1 MTFMLNYT
9 NPVLESVSDAFA
21 ISGAHAEP
29 SVEYSASLDQPAGFL
44 HDDFM
49 ADFFSGIF
57 SDLDADRQLENVGQ
71 TQPAITMPP
80 APVVEQRAA
89 ALVALL
95 RAQHASTPTA
105 SAFPAGSFPTTLA
118 TSVFTGHNL
127 VEWMSGFFH
136 FFHPHTPFVHRPSF
150 DVSTVSLHLVLAV
163 VLVGSIFCTP
173 QDDALSARYFFSLAE
188 EYVFERLREVV
199 VHGMNSIGG
208 DDIESVQAAV
218 LVHALQV
225 NSNHEGVRSRVR
237 VTRFPEIVAAMR
249 RLRLFSPIRTR
260 SSGTRPWEQFIVDEV
275 RIR

>member
-21 ISGAHAEP
+21 ISEAHAGP
-29 SVEYSASLDQPAGFL
+29 SVTYSASLDQPVGFL
-44 HDDFM
+44 HDDFI

-57 SDLDADRQLENVGQ
+57 SDLDANRRLESDGQ
-71 TQPAITMPP
+71 TQPAITIPL
-80 APVVEQRAA
+80 APVLEQRAA

-95 RAQHASTPTA
+95 RAQHDSTPTA
-105 SAFPAGSFPTTLA
+105 SAFPASSFPTTLA
-118 TSVFTGHNL
+118 TSVFTGKNL
-127 VEWMSGFFH
+127 VEWISGFFQ

-150 DVSTVSLHLVLAV
+150 DVSTVSLHLLLAV
-163 VLVGSIFCTP
+163 VLIGSIFSTP

-199 VHGMNSIGG
+199 VHGKNSIGG
-208 DDIESVQAAV
+208 DNIESVQAAV

-249 RLRLFSPIRTR
+249 RLRLINTVRTK
-260 SSGTRPWEQFIVDEV
+260 SSETRTWEQFIVDEV

>member
-21 ISGAHAEP
+21 ISEAHAEP

-44 HDDFM
+44 HDDFI

-57 SDLDADRQLENVGQ
+57 SDLDANRQLESVGQ
-71 TQPAITMPP
+71 TQPVIMMPP

-95 RAQHASTPTA
+95 RAQHDSTPTV
-105 SAFPAGSFPTTLA
+105 SAFPAGSFPTNLA
-118 TSVFTGHNL
+118 TAVLTSNNL
-127 VEWMSGFFH
+127 VEWISGFFQ

-163 VLVGSIFCTP
+163 VLVGSIFSTP

-188 EYVFERLREVV
+188 EYVFDRLRQVV
-199 VHGMNSIGG
+199 VHGKKSIGG
-208 DDIESVQAAV
+208 DTIETVQAAV

-237 VTRFPEIVAAMR
+237 VARFTEIVAAMR
-249 RLRLFSPIRTR
+249 RLQLFNTIRTK
-260 SSGTRPWEQFIVDEV
+260 SLGTGTWEQFVVDEV
-275 RIR
+275 TIR